1 MERTAE
7 KVDVY
12 LESIYNTVIDN
23 YEKVVLTLDRLT
35 VGNYDGIRVVNL
47 LDWLT
52 ED

>member
-1 MERTAE
+1 MTAE
-7 KVDVY
+7 ETFDRELRPLRAIK
-12 LESIYNTVIDN
+12 DN

-47 LDWLT
+47 FDWLT